1 MIDYY
6 HYRPQDT
13 ETQQPEDNQQPELT
27 TRKKHRI
34 RKWLLLFILVAAV
47 IVGFLLVAGYWYVQ
61 NTSLNATDQ
70 RTNIL
75 ILGVDEVAS
84 LSDTIMLM
92 SIDQTN
98 PDNPDV
104 ALLSIP
110 RDLYIEVPGFWPS
123 KINAAY
129 AIGENNDYSGGGPA
143 LSADTI
149 EEHFDIDIHYYMSV
163 DFDGLKTLID
173 AIGGVEIDVLTTI
186 DDPLYPDERGGYDP
200 LYISAGLTRM
210 DGDLA
215 LKYTRSRQSTND
227 FDRAFRQQQVVLA
240 ASDKI
245 LEDSQLWRPRTIR
258 GLLTLLADNVQTDLS
273 TLELAQLGN
282 TMRTT
287 DIADVPQYVLDTTN
301 LLSGVSNE
309 TGSALIPRTGNFGE
323 IQLFVETIFSQSDID
338 QFSQQQF

>member
-6 HYRPQDT
+6 HYRPQDAGSQ
-13 ETQQPEDNQQPELT
+13 EPEDNQLPDSKP
-27 TRKKHRI
+27 RKKHRI
-34 RKWLLLFILVAAV
+34 LKWLFLFMFVAV
-47 IVGFLLVAGYWYVQ
+47 VVVGFLLVAGYWYVQ
-61 NTSLNATDQ
+61 NTTLDATDQ

-75 ILGVDEVAS
+75 ILGVDEAAS

-98 PDNPDV
+98 RDDPDI

-110 RDLYIEVPGFWPS
+110 RDLYISVPGFWSS

-129 AIGENNDYSGGGPA
+129 AIGENNDYSGGGAA

-149 EEHFDIDIHYYMSV
+149 EQHFGVDIHYYMSV
-163 DFDGLKTLID
+163 DFDGFETLID
-173 AIGGVEIDVLTTI
+173 AIGGVEIDVETTI
-186 DDPLYPDERGGYDP
+186 DDPLYPDESGGYDP
-200 LYISAGLTRM
+200 LYISPGRQHM

-215 LKYTRSRQSTND
+215 LRYVRSRQSTND

-245 LEDSQLWRPRTIR
+245 LEDSQLWRPRTVR
-258 GLLTLLADNVQTDLS
+258 GLFTLMTDNVQTDLS
-273 TLELAQLGN
+273 AFELAQLGN
-282 TMRTT
+282 TMRTVA
-287 DIADVPQYVLDTTN
+287 IADVPQYVLDTTN
-301 LLSGVSNE
+301 LLSGVTNE
-309 TGSALIPRTGNFGE
+309 TGSALIPRTGSFDE
-323 IQLFVETIFSQSDID
+323 IQTFVDTIFEQNDID